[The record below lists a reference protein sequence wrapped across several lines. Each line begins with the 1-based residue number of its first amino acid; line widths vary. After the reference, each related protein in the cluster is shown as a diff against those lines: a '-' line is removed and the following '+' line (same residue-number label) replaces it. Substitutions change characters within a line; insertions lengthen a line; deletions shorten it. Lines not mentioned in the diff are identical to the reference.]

1 MSLRSSGAITSRMA
15 KIGFLVNPVSGMGW
29 RVGLKGTDGAGILA
43 RARKLGAVPE
53 ASSRARRALR
63 PLAPIQGKFEIFTAS
78 GSMGENDLRKIN
90 FSPENVFPTPI
101 KNTNAKDT
109 IDATRYFVEKGVELI
124 LFAGGDGTARN
135 ILQAVGD
142 RVSILGIPTGVKMH
156 SGVFAI
162 SPEAAGRLVSYY
174 SCSNRR
180 LLRYTN
186 AEVMDIDED
195 AQRDNRLS
203 AKLFGIARVPVVKNL
218 IQNAKSAARLS
229 ETACLQATAS
239 EFIQEMDDTS
249 TYIVGPGTTTQLLF
263 KHLDLTGTLMGVDV
277 IQCGKILCRDANEVE
292 LLSIVKNNPA
302 KIVLGVVGGQG
313 FVLGRG
319 NQQISAPVIEQV
331 GTRNIVVI
339 SSIEKL
345 LGLPRNRILVDT
357 GSSKLDAMLSG
368 FTPVRTAP
376 RTTTMTRVDA
386 A

>member
-1 MSLRSSGAITSRMA
+1 
-15 KIGFLVNPVSGMGW
+15 
-29 RVGLKGTDGAGILA
+29 
-43 RARKLGAVPE
+43 
-53 ASSRARRALR
+53 
-63 PLAPIQGKFEIFTAS
+63 
-78 GSMGENDLRKIN
+78 
-90 FSPENVFPTPI
+90 
-101 KNTNAKDT
+101 
-109 IDATRYFVEKGVELI
+109 
-124 LFAGGDGTARN
+124 RN

-319 NQQISAPVIEQV
+319 NQQISAPV
-331 GTRNIVVI
+331 
-339 SSIEKL
+339 
-345 LGLPRNRILVDT
+345 
-357 GSSKLDAMLSG
+357 
-368 FTPVRTAP
+368 
-376 RTTTMTRVDA
+376 
-386 A
+386 